1 MERYREKFCSSAFV
15 TDSHLPGSLCELFQV
30 LKELMVCSG
39 LKQQIHLKLSPAL
52 TWFVFLHCWSGVFM
66 ASGSLAT
73 AFIGSIKAFSS

>member
-1 MERYREKFCSSAFV
+1 MLLSYV
-15 TDSHLPGSLCELFQV
+15 TDSHLPSSLCELFQV

-39 LKQQIHLKLSPAL
+39 LNPQMHLKLSPAL
-52 TWFVFLHCWSGVFM
+52 TWFVFLLCWSGVFM